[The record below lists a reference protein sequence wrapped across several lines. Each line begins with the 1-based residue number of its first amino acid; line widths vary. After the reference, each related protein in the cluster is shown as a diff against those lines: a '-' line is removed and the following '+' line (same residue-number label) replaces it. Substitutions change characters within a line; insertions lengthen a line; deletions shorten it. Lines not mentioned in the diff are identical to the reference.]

1 MYPSVQAYDRG
12 ITIFSP
18 DGRLFQVEYAKEA
31 VKLGAL
37 ALGIV
42 YRDGVGL
49 IAIKTVASKLVNADS
64 ITKIFKIDEHI
75 GSTSAGLVADARRLI
90 DFLRSEAQS
99 HKLFYGEAPTVE
111 YIAREAADVMQY
123 YTQYG
128 GLRPFGVSLLIAG
141 CDDKPK
147 LFEIDPSGALTGFSA
162 DAIGSGSKQAMEIL
176 EKEYEEKMKEEDALE
191 LGLKVIKRVTNQKLS
206 PANIDIGVIRMKNK
220 QFSILSDKDT
230 QKLID
235 KIQ

>member
-37 ALGIV
+37 ALGVV
-42 YRDGVGL
+42 YKDGVSL
-49 IAIKTVASKLVNADS
+49 IAIKSVNSPLVDADS

-90 DFLRSEAQS
+90 DVLREEAQT
-99 HKLFYGEAPTVE
+99 HKLIYNEAPTVE
-111 YIAREAADVMQY
+111 YIVKEAGDIMQY
-123 YTQYG
+123 FTQYG

-141 CDDKPK
+141 CDEKPK
-147 LFEIDPSGALTGFSA
+147 LFEIDPSGALTGFYA

-176 EKEYEEKMKEEDALE
+176 EKEYKEKMDEEEALT
-191 LGLKVIKRVTNQKLS
+191 LGLRVIKKVTNQKLS

-220 QFSILSDKDT
+220 KFLILGDKET

-235 KIQ
+235 NS

>member
-42 YRDGVGL
+42 FKDGVTL
-49 IAIKTVASKLVNADS
+49 IAIKSVGSKLIDADS
-64 ITKIFKIDEHI
+64 VTKIFKIDSHI
-75 GSTSAGLVADARRLI
+75 GSTSAGLVADARRII
-90 DFLRSEAQS
+90 DYLREEAQT
-99 HKLFYGEAPTVE
+99 HKLIYDEAPTVD

-123 YTQYG
+123 FTQYG

-141 CDDKPK
+141 CDEKPK
-147 LFEIDPSGALTGFSA
+147 LFEIDPSGALTGYFA
-162 DAIGSGSKQAMEIL
+162 DAIGANSKQALELL
-176 EKEYEEKMKEEDALE
+176 EKEYEQKINEEEAIL
-191 LGLKVIKRVTNQKLS
+191 LGLRVIKKVTNQKLS
-206 PANIDIGVIRMKNK
+206 PANIDIGLIKMKNRL
-220 QFSILSDKDT
+220 FSIVGDKET

-235 KIQ
+235 KV

>member
-42 YRDGVGL
+42 YKDGVGL
-49 IAIKTVASKLVNADS
+49 IAIKTVASKLIDADS
-64 ITKIFKIDEHI
+64 ITKILKIDEHI

-90 DFLRSEAQS
+90 DYLRNEAQT
-99 HKLFYGEAPTVE
+99 HKLIYDEAPTVE
-111 YIAREAADVMQY
+111 YIAKEAADVMQY
-123 YTQYG
+123 FTQYG

-141 CDDKPK
+141 CDEKPK
-147 LFEIDPSGALTGFSA
+147 LFEIDPSGALTGFNA
-162 DAIGSGSKQAMEIL
+162 DAIGSGSKQAMELL
-176 EKEYEEKMKEEDALE
+176 EKEYEEKMDEDEALT
-191 LGLKVIKRVTNQKLS
+191 LGLKVIKKVTNQKLS

-220 QFSILSDKDT
+220 KFFIVGDKET

-235 KIQ
+235 KA

>member
-37 ALGIV
+37 AIGITFK
-42 YRDGVGL
+42 DGVTL
-49 IAIKTVASKLVNADS
+49 IAIKTVSSKLVDADS

-90 DFLRSEAQS
+90 DYLRNEAQT
-99 HKLFYGEAPTVE
+99 HKLIYDEAPTVD

-123 YTQYG
+123 FTQYG

-141 CDDKPK
+141 CDEKPK
-147 LFEIDPSGALTGFSA
+147 LFEIDPSGALTGFHA
-162 DAIGSGSKQAMEIL
+162 DAIGSGSKQAMELL
-176 EKEYEEKMKEEDALE
+176 EKEYDEKMNEEKAII
-191 LGLKVIKRVTNQKLS
+191 LGLSVIKKVTNQKLS

-220 QFSILSDKDT
+220 KFFIVSDKET
-230 QKLID
+230 QKLIE
-235 KIQ
+235 KA